1 MTVKYGRCRSRDD
14 AMASGQTLDEAR
26 LAYSLAWCSLS
37 DTHHKLQPVVVYLF
51 HGKITVYL
59 MGKGTFCYNNIVVVW
74 TTDNSFNIM
83 IHFFQASLY
92 SCNCLLYAHVP
103 RCWVNMADLSSL
115 FQANL
120 SFTLTTAIYYKMV
133 L

>member
-1 MTVKYGRCRSRDD
+1 M
-14 AMASGQTLDEAR
+14 E
-26 LAYSLAWCSLS
+26 
-37 DTHHKLQPVVVYLF
+37 
-51 HGKITVYL
+51 
-59 MGKGTFCYNNIVVVW
+59 KGMFVIIIIGVW

-103 RCWVNMADLSSL
+103 RCWVNMADLSGL

-120 SFTLTTAIYYKMV
+120 STTVIKILLQDV
-133 L
+133 IIVSVSSIQILN